1 MSVHYKFKAA
11 LGYDTLPIDG
21 INISLLD
28 LKEAIIQHKH
38 LGKGKKHLAYDLQ
51 ITNAETKEIY
61 KDEKIL
67 IPKNSSLIVAR
78 IPVYPSEL
86 KNSRDNNREST
97 ALLLSNP
104 ANLMNTEASAEA
116 ARVHSQIKENV
127 DLTKMAGTEEDKI
140 MTMIAQSTIAFHPS
154 NFVKLRKSNMT
165 GKVPKEY
172 KCYKCHQH
180 GHWVQNC
187 TLNNQDLRK
196 TTGIPS
202 TFLKEVKD
210 ANVPGAM
217 ITADGKFVISH
228 GEDGLMLIKQNEK
241 TGVESSSSCSS
252 LIKSKVR
259 ETKKTQMDQAPLG
272 TVSPSEEY
280 DKTSAHCPSIIAQSM
295 SHVDQA
301 PPGIAEFN
309 IHVPPP
315 GGYHTIT
322 SIYPPVPAQSTS
334 VPAHNISHD
343 DQAPPAI
350 AEFNKHL
357 PPPGYHKTST
367 HYPAGPDQ
375 VTSHVERYMSHQPE
389 VLLPGISYHHTSHY
403 IDQNNIVEDPLSAF
417 NKLMEE
423 KDMAR
428 EKNRKMRTN
437 RPGRSHSRS
446 IYTDYQSHSRFR
458 SHNRYSSGRSSS
470 SYSTNGNSYSST
482 SYRGGHD
489 LPPPSYGRHR
499 SRSRSPLSH
508 RRNAH
513 DN

>member
-127 DLTKMAGTEEDKI
+127 DLTKMSGTEEEKI

-259 ETKKTQMDQAPLG
+259 ETKKTQMDQAPPG
-272 TVSPSEEY
+272 TVLPSEEY
-280 DKTSAHCPSIIAQSM
+280 DKTSAHCPSVVAQR
-295 SHVDQA
+295 
-301 PPGIAEFN
+301 
-309 IHVPPP
+309 VPR
-315 GGYHTIT
+315 
-322 SIYPPVPAQSTS
+322 
-334 VPAHNISHD
+334 
-343 DQAPPAI
+343 
-350 AEFNKHL
+350 HL
-357 PPPGYHKTST
+357 DTWT
-367 HYPAGPDQ
+367 
-375 VTSHVERYMSHQPE
+375 
-389 VLLPGISYHHTSHY
+389 L
-403 IDQNNIVEDPLSAF
+403 
-417 NKLMEE
+417 
-423 KDMAR
+423 
-428 EKNRKMRTN
+428 
-437 RPGRSHSRS
+437 
-446 IYTDYQSHSRFR
+446 
-458 SHNRYSSGRSSS
+458 
-470 SYSTNGNSYSST
+470 
-482 SYRGGHD
+482 
-489 LPPPSYGRHR
+489 
-499 SRSRSPLSH
+499 
-508 RRNAH
+508 
-513 DN
+513 